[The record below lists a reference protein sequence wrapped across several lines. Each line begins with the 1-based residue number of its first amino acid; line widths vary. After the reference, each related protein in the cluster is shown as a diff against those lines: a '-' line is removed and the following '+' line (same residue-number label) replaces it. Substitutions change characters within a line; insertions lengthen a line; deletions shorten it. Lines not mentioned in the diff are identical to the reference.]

1 MRNIVLIPNAYKD
14 PGYIYSR
21 RIVTRLHRLGAR
33 VFLDAALRHH
43 FSSRDIHYYSG
54 EFPSEVEMILVI
66 GGDGSVLDAAVYA
79 IGADL
84 PILGINLGR
93 VGYLAELEAH
103 EAEALSRLISDEYEI
118 KEHITLDVSLV
129 RGGEEMHLVRSA
141 VNDVVIGQG
150 VGSGMSEILLD
161 DGVGNQMTYIADGI
175 IVATP
180 LGSTAYS
187 LSAGGPVIDASL
199 AAFCVTPICAHS
211 LFSRS
216 VLFPPEYTITVRNS
230 SAREGEMIVTV
241 DGGEIYTLAPG
252 DCVKVSRSEK
262 ILKMISLKNQSVLGI
277 LRRKMQLLN
286 PQK

>member
-1 MRNIVLIPNAYKD
+1 MRNIVVIPNAYKD

-21 RIVTRLHRLGAR
+21 RVVTRLIRFGAR
-33 VFLDAALRHH
+33 VFLDGALRHE
-43 FSSRDIHYYSG
+43 FSSNGIHYYDR
-54 EFPSEVEMILVI
+54 EFPNDAEMILVI
-66 GGDGSVLDAAVYA
+66 GGDGSVLDASVYA
-79 IGADL
+79 LGADI

-93 VGYLAELEAH
+93 VGYLAELESH
-103 EAEALSRLISDEYEI
+103 EADALARLVSDEYGI
-118 KEHITLDVSLV
+118 KEHITLAVSLV
-129 RGGEEMHLVRSA
+129 RNGEEMHLVRCA

-150 VGSGMSEILLD
+150 VGAGMSEILLE
-161 DGVGNQMTYIADGI
+161 DGAGNQMTYMADGL

-216 VLFPPEYTITVRNS
+216 VLFPPEYTLTVRND
-230 SAREGEMIVTV
+230 SARSGEMLVTV
-241 DGGEIYTLAPG
+241 DGAETYTLAPG
-252 DCVKVSRSEK
+252 DCVKICRSDK
-262 ILKMISLKNQSVLGI
+262 VLRMISLKNQSVLGI